1 MDYEIYITRRKFLL
15 SIPFFLNINLKKNM
29 IIEVHNNNG
38 SKIFYKDEVK
48 IEEVSFKIIKEHIN
62 ATTIEIK
69 YSGKDKYLFKKLLWK
84 VPLFEDLNLWS
95 RQKWDNNNNKW
106 NEDDME
112 LFFIVF

>member
-38 SKIFYKDEVK
+38 SKIFYKDE
-48 IEEVSFKIIKEHIN
+48 EIIKEHIN